1 MYAVEF
7 QAPIVNGIL
16 HIPSE
21 YSELYDAKQAQ
32 IFIIPLDAKNSK
44 SFDPKRFFGA
54 GNSSK
59 EEIDEYLQKTKN
71 DWLDVDSK

>member
-1 MYAVEF
+1 MYAVES

-71 DWLDVDSK
+71 Y